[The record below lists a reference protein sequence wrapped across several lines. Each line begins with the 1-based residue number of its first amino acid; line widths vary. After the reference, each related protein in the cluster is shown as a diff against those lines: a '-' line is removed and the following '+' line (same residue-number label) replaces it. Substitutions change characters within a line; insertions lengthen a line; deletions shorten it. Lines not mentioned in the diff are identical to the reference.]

1 MLETLLTWCLG
12 SIAAEQS
19 NVENAAD
26 VVFRVEDQQEIAPLT
41 WCLMSRQHVATRN
54 QLRC

>member
-12 SIAAEQS
+12 SIAAEQR

-41 WCLMSRQHVATRN
+41 WVSRQHVATRN